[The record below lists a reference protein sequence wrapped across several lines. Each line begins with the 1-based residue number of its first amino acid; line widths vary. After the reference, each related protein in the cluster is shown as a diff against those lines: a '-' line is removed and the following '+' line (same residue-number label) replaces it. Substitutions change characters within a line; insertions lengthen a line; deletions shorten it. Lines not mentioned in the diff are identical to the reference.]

1 MSATGKGP
9 FRLQLPL
16 LSSVTALSTADKGQL
31 GLPRG
36 AFPVL
41 EHGLGLGAILT
52 EFYWHLQGRG
62 APAQG
67 VAARPTGRGTA
78 SSPPP
83 AAAALCPGF
92 FWKAYLSLKQP
103 LTALLRQTT

>member
-1 MSATGKGP
+1 VSATGKGP

-41 EHGLGLGAILT
+41 EHGLGLGAIST
-52 EFYWHLQGRG
+52 EFQVLAGPWPVGPRPHVLAG
-62 APAQG
+62 AHPQAPRRFAQTRSDDLGG
-67 VAARPTGRGTA
+67 VA
-78 SSPPP
+78 
-83 AAAALCPGF
+83 C
-92 FWKAYLSLKQP
+92 
-103 LTALLRQTT
+103 